1 MARRM
6 KWVGLLPVLASACV
20 APVGP
25 VSVTRF
31 HVAEL
36 AAAKGPIRVAAA
48 PGIDPAGLEIR
59 SYQSAVAGELARLG
73 YAVVP
78 PGPIGAVPADPRLRQ
93 DMSAVAVA
101 EVSVSREQERA
112 AGSDSPVRIGLGG
125 ATGSYGSGV
134 GLGFSFPLGKPP
146 APPVTTTL
154 AVRISTGGRA
164 QWEGRASFTAAA
176 TSPLAATQ
184 LAAPK
189 LAAALFAGFPG
200 SSGETID
207 VR

>member
-6 KWVGLLPVLASACV
+6 KWAVLLPVLASACV

-36 AAAKGPIRVAAA
+36 AAPKGAIRVAAA
-48 PGIDPAGLEIR
+48 PGVDPAGLEIR
-59 SYQSAVAGELARLG
+59 SYQGAVAGELARLG
-73 YAVVP
+73 YAVMPVDA
-78 PGPIGAVPADPRLRQ
+78 AVDPA
-93 DMSAVAVA
+93 AAVA
-101 EVSVSREQERA
+101 EVRVSREQDLA
-112 AGSDSPVRIGLGG
+112 ARNESPVRIGLGG

-134 GLGFSFPLGKPP
+134 GLGFSFPIGRPP

-154 AVRISTGGRA
+154 AVRISAGGRA
-164 QWEGRASFTAAA
+164 QWEGRASFTVAA
-176 TSPLAATQ
+176 TSPLAGTQ

-200 SSGETID
+200 NSGQTIE

>member
-1 MARRM
+1 MVRAM
-6 KWVGLLPVLASACV
+6 KWVVMLPMLAGACV

-36 AAAKGPIRVAAA
+36 PAPRGPIRVAAA
-48 PGIDPAGLEIR
+48 PGVDPAGLEIR
-59 SYQSAVAGELARLG
+59 SYESAVAGELARLG

-78 PGPIGAVPADPRLRQ
+78 VDAPAGPDG
-93 DMSAVAVA
+93 AVA
-101 EVSVSREQERA
+101 EVRVEREQDVA
-112 AGSDSPVRIGLGG
+112 AARGSPVRVGLGG

-134 GLGFSFPLGKPP
+134 GLGFSFPLGRPP

-154 AVRISTGGRA
+154 SVRISAAGRA
-164 QWEGRASFTAAA
+164 QWEGRASFTVAA
-176 TSPLAATQ
+176 TSPLAGTQ

-200 SSGETID
+200 NSGETIE

>member
-1 MARRM
+1 MVRRM
-6 KWVGLLPVLASACV
+6 KWVVLLAMLADACV

-36 AAAKGPIRVAAA
+36 VAPKGPVRVMAA
-48 PGIDPAGLEIR
+48 PGVDPAGLEIR
-59 SYQSAVAGELARLG
+59 SYESAVAGELARLG

-78 PGPIGAVPADPRLRQ
+78 VDGPVSPDA
-93 DMSAVAVA
+93 AVA
-101 EVSVSREQERA
+101 EVRVEREQDVAA
-112 AGSDSPVRIGLGG
+112 AGRSPVRIGLGG

-134 GLGFSFPLGKPP
+134 GLGFSFPLGRPP
-146 APPVTTTL
+146 APPVMTTL
-154 AVRISTGGRA
+154 AVRISAGGKP
-164 QWEGRASFTAAA
+164 QWEGRASFTVAA
-176 TSPLAATQ
+176 TSPLAGTQ

-200 SSGETID
+200 NSGETID
-207 VR
+207 VK